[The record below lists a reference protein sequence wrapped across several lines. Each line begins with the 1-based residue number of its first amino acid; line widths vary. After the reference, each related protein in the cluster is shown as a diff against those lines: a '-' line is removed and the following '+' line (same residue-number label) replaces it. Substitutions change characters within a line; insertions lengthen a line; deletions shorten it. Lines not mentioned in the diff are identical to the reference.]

1 MEQKSEVKSGELK
14 MADNA
19 HQQTTDELRRA
30 MGTLPELN
38 VEDKDTAIHV
48 GVAGIT
54 AELIDGPRNPYRT
67 IVEVSTATWGDEA
80 FSNKWDKIS
89 PENRFKI
96 VKAALSGQTL
106 PQAIEPVI
114 FAFTIR
120 GASRSAFDQHAR
132 ARLQTFFS
140 QGCRDNSR
148 LGAGFRLPSELSP
161 ENGGDQK
168 LYNDVIA
175 HIANFKD
182 LYQRIL
188 KTGWGSFQTARCL
201 FPLGATHNYR
211 FASNLG
217 ALKGYMAQRL
227 KACEQ
232 ADTCYTAICIWN
244 EIYDR
249 FPLIADHLRPHCDVI
264 SRCDYH
270 SASSLSELFSALF
283 AGCGRHPDPVPYAT
297 FNKSCSS
304 YEQMEK
310 EGGKRIPGP
319 GEWKNYTEYSQLVE
333 SDKVLFNEQ

>member
-1 MEQKSEVKSGELK
+1 MENQGELK
-14 MADNA
+14 MADTK
-19 HQQTTDELRRA
+19 HQQETDELRRA

-38 VEDKDTAIHV
+38 VENKETKIHV
-48 GVAGIT
+48 GVEGIS

-67 IVEVSTATWGDEA
+67 IVEVATATWGNEV
-80 FSNKWDKIS
+80 FTNKWENIT

-96 VKAALSGQTL
+96 AKAALSGATL
-106 PQAIEPVI
+106 PQAVEPILFV
-114 FAFTIR
+114 FTIR
-120 GASRSAFDQHAR
+120 GVSRSAADQHFR

-148 LGAGFRLPSELSP
+148 LDAGFRLPSELAP
-161 ENGGDQK
+161 ENGGDPV
-168 LYNDVIA
+168 LFSDIVA
-175 HIANFKD
+175 HIAAFKD

-244 EIYDR
+244 EINDR
-249 FPLIADHLRPHCDVI
+249 WPLIADHLRPGCDWI
-264 SRCDYH
+264 KKCDYH
-270 SASSLSELFSALF
+270 QSSTLSELFSALF
-283 AGCGRHPDPVPYAT
+283 AGCGRWEDPVKYAT

-319 GEWKNYTEYSQLVE
+319 TAWKNYTEYAQLSD
-333 SDKVLFNEQ
+333 SDKALFNEETK

>member
-1 MEQKSEVKSGELK
+1 MEQKQGELQ
-14 MADNA
+14 MAVNP

-38 VEDKDTAIHV
+38 VEDKDTKIHV
-48 GVAGIT
+48 GVSGIT

-106 PQAIEPVI
+106 PQAIEPVL

-120 GASRSAFDQHAR
+120 GTSRSAFDQHAR

-148 LGAGFRLPSELSP
+148 LGAGFRLPSELAP
-161 ENGGDQK
+161 ENGGDPE
-168 LYNDVIA
+168 LYKDVLA

-217 ALKGYMAQRL
+217 ALKGFMAQRL

-244 EIYDR
+244 EINDR
-249 FPLIADHLRPHCDVI
+249 FPLIADHLRPGCDWI
-264 SRCDYH
+264 KKCDYH
-270 SASSLSELFSALF
+270 QSSTLSELFSALF
-283 AGCGRHPDPVPYAT
+283 AGCGRWEDPVKYAT

-319 GEWKNYTEYSQLVE
+319 TSWKNYTEYSQLE
-333 SDKVLFNEQ
+333 DSDKALFNEP